1 MSNAIPNF
9 VDLLDNWS
17 YHYPLP
23 SQWAVEIPLPS
34 GISQSLE
41 GDIQELEHP
50 EWEINTAFSELTK
63 HEVLKKDTIH
73 CFFVDS
79 VQLQPEN
86 AGASSTSIGDGGNI
100 NGGLIPGLYS
110 TGRAD
115 FASRALS
122 ITFRETA
129 HSFADFVIRPWIILA
144 AHLGRIADRN
154 NDIKT
159 NITVYSY
166 GKSRGSSKLPTIR
179 KIHRYYGCIPAKVSA
194 LDLKY
199 DDGSIMTYSTEW
211 YFDRYSVSSSPSGGA
226 SRQPQGVIGQ
236 PQGET
241 SDSPGMREYYDSSTS
256 MRQTPAEEASTAE
269 SVRSLREELSNDPG
283 GEWLKNVKP

>member
-211 YFDRYSVSSSPSGGA
+211 YFDRYSVSSSPSGRAGRRSQA
-226 SRQPQGVIGQ
+226 LGPRQ
-236 PQGET
+236 
-241 SDSPGMREYYDSSTS
+241 Y
-256 MRQTPAEEASTAE
+256 
-269 SVRSLREELSNDPG
+269 
-283 GEWLKNVKP
+283 

>member
-23 SQWAVEIPLPS
+23 SQWAVEIPLPG

-41 GDIQELEHP
+41 SDIQELEHP
-50 EWEINTAFSELTK
+50 EWEINTALSELTK
-63 HEVLKKDTIH
+63 YEVLKKDTIH
-73 CFFVDS
+73 CFFVDG

-86 AGASSTSIGDGGNI
+86 AGAASTSIGEGGNI

-110 TGRAD
+110 IGRGD

-166 GKSRGSSKLPTIR
+166 GKSRGQSSTSPIR
-179 KIHRYYGCIPAKVSA
+179 KIHRYYGCIPSKVNS

-199 DDGSIMTYSTEW
+199 DDGSIMSYQTEW
-211 YFDRYSVSSSPSGGA
+211 HYDRYSISSGG
-226 SRQPQGVIGQ
+226 S
-236 PQGET
+236 
-241 SDSPGMREYYDSSTS
+241 
-256 MRQTPAEEASTAE
+256 
-269 SVRSLREELSNDPG
+269 
-283 GEWLKNVKP
+283 

>member
-1 MSNAIPNF
+1 MSNAISNF
-9 VDLLDNWS
+9 VDLLDNWG

-23 SQWAVEIPLPS
+23 SQWAVEIPLPG
-34 GISQSLE
+34 GISESLE
-41 GDIQELEHP
+41 RDIQELEHP
-50 EWEINTAFSELTK
+50 EWRINPAFPD
-63 HEVLKKDTIH
+63 LKKDEVLTQNNIH

-154 NDIKT
+154 SDIKT

-166 GKSRGSSKLPTIR
+166 GKSKERGQTTPTVR
-179 KIHRYYGCIPAKVSA
+179 KIHRYYGCIPAKVSGI
-194 LDLKY
+194 DLKY
-199 DDGSIMTYSTEW
+199 DDGSVMSYQTEW
-211 YFDRYSVSSSPSGGA
+211 YFDRYSVISSGPSSIEEINAEFRRTGG
-226 SRQPQGVIGQ
+226 PI
-236 PQGET
+236 
-241 SDSPGMREYYDSSTS
+241 SPGAM
-256 MRQTPAEEASTAE
+256 
-269 SVRSLREELSNDPG
+269 LS
-283 GEWLKNVKP
+283 

>member
-1 MSNAIPNF
+1 MSNAISHF

-41 GDIQELEHP
+41 GDIQGLEHP
-50 EWEINTAFSELTK
+50 EWEINTALSELTK
-63 HEVLKKDTIH
+63 YEVLKKDNIH

-79 VQLQPEN
+79 VQLQSEN
-86 AGASSTSIGDGGNI
+86 AGVQSTSIGDGGSI

-115 FASRALS
+115 FASRALT

-154 NDIKT
+154 NEIKT

-166 GKSRGSSKLPTIR
+166 GKSKQSGQTTPPIR
-179 KIHRYYGCIPAKVSA
+179 KTYRYYGCIPAKVSS

-199 DDGSIMTYSTEW
+199 EDGLMTYSTEW
-211 YFDRYSVSSSPSGGA
+211 YFDRYSISSSGS
-226 SRQPQGVIGQ
+226 
-236 PQGET
+236 
-241 SDSPGMREYYDSSTS
+241 
-256 MRQTPAEEASTAE
+256 
-269 SVRSLREELSNDPG
+269 
-283 GEWLKNVKP
+283 

>member
-1 MSNAIPNF
+1 MSNAISHF

-34 GISQSLE
+34 GVTSSLE
-41 GDIQELEHP
+41 GNIRELEHP
-50 EWEINTAFSELTK
+50 EWEINTALTELIK
-63 HEVLKKDTIH
+63 DEVLTIDNIH
-73 CFFVDS
+73 CFFVDN

-154 NDIKT
+154 NEIKT

-166 GKSRGSSKLPTIR
+166 GKSKRGSKGYPVR
-179 KIHRYYGCIPAKVSA
+179 KTHRYYGCIPAKVSG

-199 DDGSIMTYSTEW
+199 DDGSVMSYQTDW
-211 YFDRYSVSSSPSGGA
+211 YFDRYAVSSQEGGPLPTTEEINA
-226 SRQPQGVIGQ
+226 QFRRTGGTI
-236 PQGET
+236 
-241 SDSPGMREYYDSSTS
+241 SPGAI
-256 MRQTPAEEASTAE
+256 Q
-269 SVRSLREELSNDPG
+269 V
-283 GEWLKNVKP
+283 

>member
-86 AGASSTSIGDGGNI
+86 AGASSTSI
-100 NGGLIPGLYS
+100 GGLIPGLYS

-211 YFDRYSVSSSPSGGA
+211 YFDRYSVSSSPSGRAGRRSQA
-226 SRQPQGVIGQ
+226 PRDALDQGN
-236 PQGET
+236 T

-269 SVRSLREELSNDPG
+269 SVRSLREELSNEPG
-283 GEWLKNVKP
+283 GEWLKK